1 MHSCPPFS
9 RMRAWGLEGLQALQA
24 PGLEVGVEGGGGG
37 GVSALWAFAA
47 QGKGAVWEERQQPNG
62 EVGSGQGKGAP
73 KEASHPRSQQQS
85 CSDST
90 HALGPGLPHDQ
101 VAGAG
106 Q

>member
-1 MHSCPPFS
+1 MG
-9 RMRAWGLEGLQALQA
+9 AGGT
-24 PGLEVGVEGGGGG
+24 PGIAGPWPGGGGGGGGGG